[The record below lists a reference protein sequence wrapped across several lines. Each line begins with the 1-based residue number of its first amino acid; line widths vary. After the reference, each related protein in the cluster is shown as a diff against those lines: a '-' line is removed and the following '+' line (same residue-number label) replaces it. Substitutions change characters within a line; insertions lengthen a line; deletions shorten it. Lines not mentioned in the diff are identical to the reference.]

1 MTARDDLLD
10 TLDFTACVRL
20 GATPEALIAAH
31 RAEVL
36 AEAAA
41 PPVVASDRCGR
52 CLCADCGGRLDQ
64 HGEGG
69 CGCRA
74 CTSAPDLACTRFV
87 PDPAIGY
94 IASQLD
100 PLLSS
105 HLHEATRQRC
115 LAVAHA
121 THHALDDYDHQSAH
135 TDNPKEQP

>member
-1 MTARDDLLD
+1 MTTRDDLLD
-10 TLDFTACVRL
+10 ALDFTACVRL
-20 GATPEALIAAH
+20 GATPEALIDAY

-41 PPVVASDRCGR
+41 PPVIASDRCAR

-64 HGEGG
+64 HREGG
-69 CGCRA
+69 CGCTD
-74 CTSAPDLACTRFV
+74 CTSAPDLACTAFV
-87 PDPAIGY
+87 PDPTIGY

-115 LAVAHA
+115 HAVAHA
-121 THHALDDYDHQSAH
+121 AHHALTDYD
-135 TDNPKEQP
+135 KEN